1 MNFLSRHPDK
11 DVPHPHDFPT
21 GKVESLP
28 GRFRISPIATPD
40 EGPAV
45 ESWENEGGQFPELHG
60 VAINPTDVS
69 LAAAEGPA
77 SRDALVAMRAKFA
90 ADFANG
96 LMGQRYNTFEHRSRI
111 LRQMAQAE
119 GLRDAKVQPR

>member
-11 DVPHPHDFPT
+11 NAPHPRGFPT
-21 GKVESLP
+21 GAVESLP
-28 GRFRISPIATPD
+28 GRFRASPIAAPD

-45 ESWENEGGQFPELHG
+45 ESWENEGGQFPAPHG
-60 VAINPTDVS
+60 VAITPTDVS
-69 LAAAEGPA
+69 LAADEAPT

-90 ADFANG
+90 ADFADG

-119 GLRDAKVQPR
+119 GLRDAKARPR